1 MVNLVVIL
9 AVRVVEQCMCQD
21 LEVVLVVREQQI
33 KDMMVH
39 LFQDLIHMVL
49 VVVALAVQEVLLL
62 QRVDLVAMEYGR
74 ILQELL
80 FNVAVVAVV
89 VKIIQERRVVVVLVE
104 VELVKLLLVL
114 QLMEL
119 LIPEAVAAVEVVEVE

>member
-21 LEVVLVVREQQI
+21 LEVVLVVQQQQI

-39 LFQDLIHMVL
+39 LLQDLMHMVVE
-49 VVVALAVQEVLLL
+49 VVVLAVQEVLLL
-62 QRVDLVAMEYGR
+62 HRVDLVAMEYGR

-104 VELVKLLLVL
+104 VELVKPVS
-114 QLMEL
+114 
-119 LIPEAVAAVEVVEVE
+119 